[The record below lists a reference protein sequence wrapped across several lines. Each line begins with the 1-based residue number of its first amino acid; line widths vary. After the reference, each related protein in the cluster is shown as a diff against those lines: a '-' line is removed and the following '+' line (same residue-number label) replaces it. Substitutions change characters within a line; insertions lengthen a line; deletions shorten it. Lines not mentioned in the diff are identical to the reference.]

1 MSRKALVPINVLTGA
16 TEPSIPALKTGDMFF
31 NTSTN
36 TLKVWNGAT
45 WVSAG
50 SGGGGGG
57 SESFHPF
64 LLVGA

>member
-1 MSRKALVPINVLTGA
+1 MSKKALVPINVLTGA
-16 TEPSIPALKTGDMFF
+16 TEPVTPTLKAGDLFF
-31 NTSTN
+31 NTDTN
-36 TLKVWNGAT
+36 TLKTYNGST

-50 SGGGGGG
+50 GGGGGG